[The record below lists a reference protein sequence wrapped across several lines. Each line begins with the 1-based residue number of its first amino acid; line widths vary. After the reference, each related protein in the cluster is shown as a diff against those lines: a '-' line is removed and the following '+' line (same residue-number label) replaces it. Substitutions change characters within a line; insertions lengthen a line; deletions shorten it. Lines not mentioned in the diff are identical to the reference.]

1 MTDTERHT
9 GLRSEKLRE
18 EMQKV
23 LARSAHAL
31 RKVKTVAGI
40 KLAIE
45 RSGERRKAKP
55 PLSQHLYRYSAVV
68 RLDPGNSLDG
78 TWSEM
83 EFFIQ
88 IPAGSVIE
96 ATQKAAAIGKQQG
109 LMLIGP
115 L

>member
-1 MTDTERHT
+1 MSR
-9 GLRSEKLRE
+9 
-18 EMQKV
+18 
-23 LARSAHAL
+23 
-31 RKVKTVAGI
+31 
-40 KLAIE
+40 
-45 RSGERRKAKP
+45 
-55 PLSQHLYRYSAVV
+55 HLYRYNAVV
-68 RLDPGNSLDG
+68 RLDPGNSPDG

-88 IPAGSVIE
+88 VPADSIIE